1 MKVDKRM
8 VRTAELSV
16 KMYDV
21 KSKIMYPSIK
31 ALFNEDKVSE
41 DNLIFDFD
49 NEISSEGELFA
60 DLFSKI
66 YSRLFWGP

>member
-1 MKVDKRM
+1 
-8 VRTAELSV
+8 
-16 KMYDV
+16 
-21 KSKIMYPSIK
+21 MYPSIK

-60 DLFSKI
+60 DLFSNI